1 MLSIQQTCTKIVI
14 TGPESSGKTTLA
26 ASLAEHYQVPW
37 VPEYARDY
45 LNQLDQPY
53 QEKDLLTIAQGQIS
67 REDQVAQTT
76 DLLICDTSLLV
87 IKIWSEYRY
96 GHCHPWI
103 LEQLAQRPVDLYL
116 LCSPDIPWEY
126 DPQRENAQ
134 DREVLSKQYQQA
146 LIHRHYVTIQGNR
159 IQRLQQAT
167 NAINMLQDR

>member
-1 MLSIQQTCTKIVI
+1 MQKIVI

-37 VPEYARDY
+37 VAEYARDY

-67 REDQVAQTT
+67 REDRAAQTT

-96 GHCHPWI
+96 DHCHPWI
-103 LEQLAQRPVDLYL
+103 LEQLAQRPVTLYL
-116 LCSPDIPWEY
+116 LCSSDIPWEY

-134 DREVLSKQYQQA
+134 DRDILFEQYQQA
-146 LIHRHYVTIQGNR
+146 LTNQPYVTIRGNR
-159 IQRLQQAT
+159 TQRLQQAI
-167 NAINMLQDR
+167 NAINLLRDR

>member
-1 MLSIQQTCTKIVI
+1 MRKIVI

-26 ASLAEHYQVPW
+26 ASLAKHYQVPW
-37 VPEYARDY
+37 VAEYARDY

-67 REDQVAQTT
+67 REDRAAQIT

-96 GHCHPWI
+96 DHCHPWI

-116 LCSPDIPWEY
+116 LCIPDIPWEY

-134 DREVLSKQYQQA
+134 DRDILFKQYQQA
-146 LIHRHYVTIQGNR
+146 LTDQPYVTIQGNR
-159 IQRLQQAT
+159 IQRLQQAI
-167 NAINMLQDR
+167 NAINLLPDR

>member
-1 MLSIQQTCTKIVI
+1 MQKIVI

-26 ASLAEHYQVPW
+26 ASLAEHYQIPR

-45 LNQLDQPY
+45 INQLGRPY
-53 QEKDLLTIAQGQIS
+53 QEKDLLIIAQGQVS
-67 REDQVAQTT
+67 REDQVIQTT

-96 GHCHPWI
+96 GRCHPWI
-103 LEQLAQRPVDLYL
+103 LEQLGQRPVDLYL

-134 DREVLSKQYQQA
+134 DRDILFKQYQQA
-146 LIHRHYVTIQGNR
+146 LTDQPYVTIQGNR
-159 IQRLQQAT
+159 IQRLQQAI
-167 NAINMLQDR
+167 NAINLLRDR